1 MNNTILA
8 LFQTL
13 NILSAMIETFAIV
26 AVRIT
31 ITSIVL
37 GQYFIEGCKV
47 VYNNRQE
54 IMENAN
60 NIRNAVGYKFAYA
73 SWVTVHYPLRFRV
86 WGVIVLSS
94 SKNAMDFDTF
104 DTDVWAEI
112 NDMPGEIYDI
122 EEEKFDVQEYIN
134 GNTDYWTWT

>member
-73 SWVTVHYPLRFRV
+73 S
-86 WGVIVLSS
+86 
-94 SKNAMDFDTF
+94 
-104 DTDVWAEI
+104 
-112 NDMPGEIYDI
+112 
-122 EEEKFDVQEYIN
+122 
-134 GNTDYWTWT
+134 

>member
-1 MNNTILA
+1 MNNTIIA

-13 NILSAMIETFAIV
+13 NVLSMMLETFAIV
-26 AVRIT
+26 AVRVT
-31 ITSIVL
+31 ITAIVL

-73 SWVTVHYPLRFRV
+73 AWVTGTHPVVFWCQPGYCFIKFKKH
-86 WGVIVLSS
+86 
-94 SKNAMDFDTF
+94 MDFDTF

-134 GNTDYWTWT
+134 GNTDYWN

>member
-1 MNNTILA
+1 MTVSDLSTNHPTGAAGGVLLFCGSKNVTNFPTQFFTMNNTIIT

-13 NILSAMIETFAIV
+13 NVLSMMIETFAIV

-54 IMENAN
+54 ILENAN

-73 SWVTVHYPLRFRV
+73 
-86 WGVIVLSS
+86 G
-94 SKNAMDFDTF
+94 
-104 DTDVWAEI
+104 
-112 NDMPGEIYDI
+112 
-122 EEEKFDVQEYIN
+122 
-134 GNTDYWTWT
+134 

>member
-13 NILSAMIETFAIV
+13 NVLSMMLETFAIV
-26 AVRIT
+26 AVRVT
-31 ITSIVL
+31 ITAIVL

-47 VYNNRQE
+47 VYTNRQE
-54 IMENAN
+54 ILENAN
-60 NIRNAVGYKFAYA
+60 NIRNAVGYQFAYA
-73 SWVTVHYPLRFRV
+73 AWVTVTPPVVFLTLPGYSFIKFKKH
-86 WGVIVLSS
+86 
-94 SKNAMDFDTF
+94 MDFDTF

-134 GNTDYWTWT
+134 GNTDYWN

>member
-13 NILSAMIETFAIV
+13 NIVSLMLETFAIV

-31 ITSIVL
+31 VTSIVL

-47 VYNNRQE
+47 VYTNRQE

-60 NIRNAVGYKFAYA
+60 NIRNAVGYQFAYA
-73 SWVTVHYPLRFRV
+73 AWVTGTPLLVF
-86 WGVIVLSS
+86 WCGQGYCFI
-94 SKNAMDFDTF
+94 KFKKHMDFDTF

-134 GNTDYWTWT
+134 GNTDYWN